1 MDVSITSHTH
11 SYTGPYKWLSF
22 TQHDST
28 CNCGIT
34 SGSPDP
40 HVVPLGSFTGGNRYA
55 TCMLCRG
62 LATFGMTTDSVNDL
76 PHTDAGSYILPN
88 GVIVLAPED
97 MEAYMNGT
105 LVFRV
110 GETE

>member
-1 MDVSITSHTH
+1 
-11 SYTGPYKWLSF
+11 
-22 TQHDST
+22 
-28 CNCGIT
+28 
-34 SGSPDP
+34 
-40 HVVPLGSFTGGNRYA
+40 
-55 TCMLCRG
+55 
-62 LATFGMTTDSVNDL
+62 MTTDSVNDL